1 MTTFII
7 INNKMEDKY
16 NEELIQKVGNLINDK
31 YTNYYSIPK
40 KYKYIYS
47 VYKPPSCG
55 IKRKNDS
62 TTDEY

>member
-1 MTTFII
+1 MTTYFIF
-7 INNKMEDKY
+7 NNKMEDKY
-16 NEELIQKVGNLINDK
+16 KEELIQKAGEFINDK

-40 KYKYIYS
+40 KYKYAYS

-62 TTDEY
+62 MTDE

>member
-1 MTTFII
+1 
-7 INNKMEDKY
+7 MEDKY